1 MIKQSN
7 NKVERTPKQR
17 QLIMIRIVLLSFV
30 LFYNTISTTYLYSFL
45 PEMMVDLD
53 MAKSISNS
61 GGYAAWLASAFF
73 IGRFLSATYWGYFI
87 DNYGRKTGLLLIM
100 GSIST
105 LGLFFGFSTNYYY
118 ALLIRFLTGLFNGLS
133 IVGKTLSTEVCPDD
147 FKAWS
152 ISVTNT
158 IWALG
163 GTVGPSIGS
172 AFYKYLPNWPYLT
185 SSIVVA
191 VIGYTLTFLS
201 YIFFEETLPSFD
213 NSATVRPEAEFRKL
227 EDKSQDTDQD
237 IEIDSAGT
245 PEPAQKTFG
254 DLPKIEQLKYIMNIP
269 NISKLMCIFCTNTFY
284 AALLGELIP
293 FWVAAKYEDGG
304 LDFNYKDI
312 SKVYFYLTVPQ
323 LILQVFL
330 YPIIQKSMGD
340 FWLLSVGHIVHIPM
354 FFFLPFAHNFGK
366 QTLWAQTGWIVFWLF
381 VRNFASFMNFAALQ
395 RFTNDAITAEKRGK
409 MNGFQITF
417 SSCLQISAPFFGGW
431 VLSWSLKPYRIY
443 PFDYHFV
450 FLLMCIVTAAVI
462 SLIYKLKFVD
472 SSRLKLRGETTAQL

>member
-1 MIKQSN
+1 MQANTKTVVRTRN
-7 NKVERTPKQR
+7 ERL
-17 QLIMIRIVLLSFV
+17 LIMTRIVLLSFI
-30 LFYNTISTTYLYSFL
+30 LFYNTITTTYLYSFL
-45 PEMMVDLD
+45 PEMMVALG
-53 MAKSISNS
+53 MAETISDS

-87 DNYGRKTGLLLIM
+87 DNYGRKRGLLLIM

-105 LGLFFGFSTNYYY
+105 LSLLFGFSNSFYY
-118 ALLIRFLTGLFNGLS
+118 ALLIRFLTGLCNGLS

-163 GTVGPSIGS
+163 GTVGPSIG
-172 AFYKYLPNWPYLT
+172 AIFYKYSSNWPYLT
-185 SSIVVA
+185 SSVVVA
-191 VIGYTLTFLS
+191 TIGYILTALS
-201 YIFFEETLPSFD
+201 YTFFEETLPSM
-213 NSATVRPEAEFRKL
+213 ATTTAVKSKPDHEFQKLSNDAE
-227 EDKSQDTDQD
+227 QD
-237 IEIDSAGT
+237 IETESPSSPPIVQPPSFTA
-245 PEPAQKTFG
+245 
-254 DLPKIEQLKYIMNIP
+254 LPKTEQLKFILDIP
-269 NISKLMCIFCTNTFY
+269 NISTLMSIFCMNTFF

-312 SKVYFYLTVPQ
+312 SKVYFYLTIPQ

-340 FWLLSVGHIVHIPM
+340 FWLLSVGHIIHIPM
-354 FFFLPFAHNFGK
+354 FFFLPFAHTFG
-366 QTLWAQTGWIVFWLF
+366 TGSIWMQTGWIVFWLF

-450 FLLMCIVTAAVI
+450 FYLMCLVTCIAL
-462 SLIYKLKFVD
+462 SLIYKLKFLD
-472 SSRLKLRGETTAQL
+472 SARLKLRGETTG